1 MAEER
6 VERRLAAILAA
17 DVAGYSRLMGED
29 EAGTLARLKAHR
41 RELIDPC
48 IAAHKGRIVK
58 TTGDGILIEFPS
70 VVEAVACAVEVQRAM
85 AECSAAIPPD
95 HRIEFRVGIN
105 LGDVIAEADG
115 DLYGDGINVAA
126 RLQGLAAPGGICVSR
141 KVFEEVRDRL
151 ALEHEY
157 LGEQHV
163 KNIARPVK
171 VYRVSASAAYTPA
184 TAATPRRAEQEVRFC
199 TAADGVRIAYA
210 TIGEGPALVKAANW
224 LNHLEFDWQSPIWR
238 HWIEAFA
245 RGRQFVRY
253 DERGNGLSD
262 WDVADLS
269 FEMFVR
275 DLEAVVDALG
285 LERFALLGVSQGAA
299 VSIVYA
305 ARHPGRVSRLVISG
319 GYVLGWRKRAAT
331 AEQIARREAL
341 LTLVRQGWGQDNPA
355 FRQVFTSLLVPGATL
370 EEMQWFNDLQRVS
383 TSPENAVR
391 LQHVFG
397 DIDVTELLPRVAV
410 PTLVLHSRDDAMIP
424 FEQGRMLARAIPNA
438 RFVALDSRNH
448 LVLEHEPAWR
458 RFVDEVRGFLDEGG

>member
-29 EAGTLARLKAHR
+29 EAGTLARLKSLR
-41 RELIDPC
+41 RELIDPG

-58 TTGDGILIEFPS
+58 TTGDGILVEFQS
-70 VVEAVACAVEVQRAM
+70 VVEAVACAAEVQRAM
-85 AECSAAIPPD
+85 AERSAAIPPD

-151 ALEHEY
+151 PLEHEY

-171 VYRVSASAAYTPA
+171 VYRVSAGAAYTPA
-184 TAATPRRAEQEVRFC
+184 AAPPRPRRAEQEVRFC

-210 TIGEGPALVKAANW
+210 TLGEGPALVKAANW

-245 RGRQFVRY
+245 GGRQFVRY

-285 LERFALLGVSQGAA
+285 LERFALLAVSQGAG
-299 VSIVYA
+299 VSIAYA
-305 ARHPGRVSRLVISG
+305 VRHPGRVSRLVISG
-319 GYVLGWRKRAAT
+319 GFVVGWRKRAVPD
-331 AEQIARREAL
+331 QIAWREAL
-341 LTLVRQGWGQDNPA
+341 LTLARKGWGQDNPV
-355 FRQVFTSLLVPGATL
+355 FRQVFTSLLIPGATL
-370 EEMQWFNDLQRVS
+370 KEMQWFNDLQRVS

-391 LQHVFG
+391 LQYAFA
-397 DIDVTELLPRVAV
+397 DIDVTELLPRVTV
-410 PTLVLHSRDDAMIP
+410 PTLVLHSRDDAIIP
-424 FEQGRMLARAIPNA
+424 FEQGRMLARGIPNA
-438 RFVALDSRNH
+438 RFVALESRNH
-448 LVLEHEPAWR
+448 LILEHEPAWR